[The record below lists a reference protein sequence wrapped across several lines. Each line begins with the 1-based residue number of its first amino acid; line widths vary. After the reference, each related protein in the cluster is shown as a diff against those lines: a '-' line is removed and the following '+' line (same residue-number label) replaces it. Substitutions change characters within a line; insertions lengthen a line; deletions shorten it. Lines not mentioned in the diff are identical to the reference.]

1 MILFVTQ
8 TFLPETG
15 GIPALMTGLVQA
27 LTVHGH
33 PAEVYCRA
41 SRLHAV
47 KAFDASRRYP
57 VHRFGGAKFW
67 RRWQMGKAVTRRI
80 RQGGVTTLIVDN
92 WKILADLPGGAL
104 KSVQVICLA
113 HGNEYA
119 GRSVDKHGIIR
130 SLARA
135 NGVVANSEF
144 TAGLVRPF
152 AGKTPVTVVLPGIT
166 PPPGARA
173 GDVSQAF
180 SQRLLC
186 MTRLEA
192 RKGLDQ
198 LIGAVAALK
207 SVYPRISLDIVGHG
221 EDLGRLTE
229 LASSLGMKNRVQF
242 HGTVSDTARTEL
254 IRQARAFV
262 MPNRNGEGVDGFP
275 MAFLEA
281 AALGVPGIAGR
292 AGGAGDAVLDGET
305 GLIIDGE
312 DIDALTDALRRLLN
326 DDGLH
331 RRLGEA
337 AQARFWSDFAWSEAV
352 ARYEAAFGLTGDK
365 T

>member
-33 PAEVYCRA
+33 PAEVFCRA

-57 VHRFGGAKFW
+57 VHRFGGLKFW
-67 RRWQMGKAVTRRI
+67 RRLQTGKAVAARI
-80 RQGGVTTLIVDN
+80 RQGGVTTVVADN
-92 WKILADLPGGAL
+92 WRMLAELPASAL
-104 KSVQVICLA
+104 KSVNVICLA

-119 GRSVDKHGIIR
+119 GKRTQGI
-130 SLARA
+130 ARA
-135 NGVVANSEF
+135 LRRANLIVANSDF
-144 TAGLVRPF
+144 TADLVLPF
-152 AGKTPVTVVLPGIT
+152 SGQVPIEVVLPGVT
-166 PPPGARA
+166 PPPGARP
-173 GDVSQAF
+173 GTVSRAA

-186 MTRLEA
+186 MTRLEP

-198 LIGAVAALK
+198 VIGAVAALRPI
-207 SVYPRISLDIVGHG
+207 YPRLALDIVGHG

-229 LASSLGMKNRVQF
+229 LAVSLGMKNRVHF
-242 HGTVSDTARTEL
+242 HGTVSDQARTEL
-254 IRQARAFV
+254 IRQARLFV
-262 MPNRNGEGVDGFP
+262 MPNREGEGVDGFP
-275 MAFLEA
+275 TAFLEA
-281 AALGVPGIAGR
+281 AAFGVPGIAGA
-292 AGGAGDAVLDGET
+292 AGGSSDAVLADKT

-326 DDGLH
+326 DDGLY
-331 RRLGEA
+331 RRLGEE

-352 ARYEAAFGLTGDK
+352 SRYEVAFGLTSD
-365 T
+365 